1 LTLNNGKSTPQR
13 RDLPPVNGSKKQG
26 E

>member
-1 LTLNNGKSTPQR
+1 LTPNNGESIPQR
-13 RDLPPVNGSKKQG
+13 RDLPAVNGSKKQG